1 MLASYLTLLYMV
13 SCSLYM
19 VYKHVECCVLEGVQF
34 VEVTCLQV
42 SDSLCVVLS
51 SVLLDSYGRNG
62 MTRHT
67 SSRHGTMSKN
77 MHCCCFA
84 LHTTAGFNSEAC
96 LQTFEFHWPVLQQ

>member
-1 MLASYLTLLYMV
+1 MLASYLTLLYMA

-34 VEVTCLQV
+34 IKVTCLHM

-84 LHTTAGFNSEAC
+84 LHTTAGFNSEVC